1 MDRATCCSNILRED
15 IVDEDDRFL
24 ITFDVE
30 RRHSF
35 DVIDDYSVI
44 EVRVWVNYVLEE
56 IAWRPFFIDT
66 DLELELLGRII
77 TTEQYLHL
85 IIIKIKEWLVLVV
98 FCV

>member
-1 MDRATCCSNILRED
+1 MEGVAGPVRHVVEELVVLHDNVRSFFLVLCIITEIWVLNVDRATCCSNILRED

-56 IAWRPFFIDT
+56 IA
-66 DLELELLGRII
+66 
-77 TTEQYLHL
+77 
-85 IIIKIKEWLVLVV
+85 
-98 FCV
+98 

>member
-1 MDRATCCSNILRED
+1 MEGVAGPVRHVVQELVVLHDNVRSFCLVLCIITEIWVLNVDRATCCSNILRED

-56 IAWRPFFIDT
+56 IA
-66 DLELELLGRII
+66 
-77 TTEQYLHL
+77 
-85 IIIKIKEWLVLVV
+85 
-98 FCV
+98 